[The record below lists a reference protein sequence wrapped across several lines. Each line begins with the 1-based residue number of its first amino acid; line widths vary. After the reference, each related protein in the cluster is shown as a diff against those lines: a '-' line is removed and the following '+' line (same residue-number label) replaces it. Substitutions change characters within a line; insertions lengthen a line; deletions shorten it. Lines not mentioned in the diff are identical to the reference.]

1 MKKSKD
7 KNITSRVW
15 EVVTDLVHPL
25 TSEKIIDLETVQQII
40 DDHKSIKEYAY
51 IVHDKDKY
59 ISGDKIPEGRK
70 IGELK
75 PAHVHIVLHF
85 YRAQDVDSISKWFG
99 IPSNFIEKKK
109 GVGAFYYCVEYL
121 THSNEKEI
129 KKGKFVYSDD
139 EVHCKFE
146 DGKSFRE
153 FIEANKPDININSEP
168 KTLKDQIGLE
178 VLEQGRTLESIRL
191 EFPLLYSQNF
201 EKFRKLRNEY
211 LDTLKVPEYR
221 LNIYIE
227 GSGGVGKGLIS
238 KALARALIDEDNTM
252 EDKDIYCCVGAA
264 SVTFEAYEAQKVL
277 IWDDCRSFEIMK
289 RINGRGSTFNVF
301 DTKPQESKHNKKYGS
316 VSLVN
321 EYNIVNSVQPWSEF
335 LDGLAGAFKDK
346 DTGDM
351 IEAEDNQRSQA
362 YRRFP
367 IIIRVHPYQ
376 YDIFIN
382 KGFFEKSTDY
392 LTVEKKYSID
402 APMRKM
408 ISYCGTDHD
417 TYRKLS
423 VQAVQPIVEIVKE
436 AKDIL
441 VHEPMFSPDELM
453 KTFDFVG
460 KI

>member
-1 MKKSKD
+1 M
-7 KNITSRVW
+7 
-15 EVVTDLVHPL
+15 
-25 TSEKIIDLETVQQII
+25 
-40 DDHKSIKEYAY
+40 
-51 IVHDKDKY
+51 
-59 ISGDKIPEGRK
+59 
-70 IGELK
+70 
-75 PAHVHIVLHF
+75 
-85 YRAQDVDSISKWFG
+85 
-99 IPSNFIEKKK
+99 
-109 GVGAFYYCVEYL
+109 
-121 THSNEKEI
+121 
-129 KKGKFVYSDD
+129 
-139 EVHCKFE
+139 
-146 DGKSFRE
+146 
-153 FIEANKPDININSEP
+153 
-168 KTLKDQIGLE
+168 
-178 VLEQGRTLESIRL
+178 
-191 EFPLLYSQNF
+191 
-201 EKFRKLRNEY
+201 
-211 LDTLKVPEYR
+211 DTLKVPEYR

-376 YDIFIN
+376 YDIIIN